1 MAAAKGKTGGRLGKH
16 HTEETKKK
24 ISESKKGK
32 HLSEEHKRKISES
45 HKEKTI
51 FRRNKT
57 KNKTISN

>member
-1 MAAAKGKTGGRLGKH
+1 MPSGVYIR
-16 HTEETKKK
+16 TEE
-24 ISESKKGK
+24 I
-32 HLSEEHKRKISES
+32 KRKISES